1 MKRFFIGVIAL
12 VASAFAFLSCDGEG
26 IGSPSNSNEEK
37 GKTDEKYLT
46 VQDQQ
51 DIISNS
57 MTEVAESFSF
67 TNLSNVIQTIAG
79 ITDRNIGM
87 QQFKEMIASNPDLAT
102 DPDILQRMAMIQA
115 LFGGEADT
123 IAIDLRALYMYA
135 KIRVVDSIADN
146 RIVSSKLKLE
156 RYDFNDEGLQLCF
169 LVGNDTIS
177 FSAWAEA
184 GESIIRI
191 ANDKKSN
198 DKVVYMPSTA
208 RLAIMVGN
216 AVLFDLNSDYSSDIN
231 ISFSEG
237 EKDSLIL
244 EGNKLSIKNDF
255 NIIGYRLVNNF
266 DLDMSKG
273 INTTYKFVNAKGN
286 VFLINGW
293 LKGSFEGL
301 NLMDS
306 IQMMAWMM
314 NPEKFESVRVNAS
327 VLNNT
332 IQLKGTLQ
340 NPFKD
345 NDLAAGLGEL
355 HAGAT
360 WKKDKAEKMIAKLN
374 DLLKVE
380 LYFEDYD
387 NPQATLKLVYAPDK
401 QKPFKGFELTGVEK
415 ADAYINAFAGLI
427 AKSGAY
433 PVWVVRGDDGKE
445 TTIPVSDY
453 FDNTNIKDV
462 EAGLK
467 YNINTSMAPIMERFS
482 KEDLMR
488 MFK

>member
-12 VASAFAFLSCDGEG
+12 VASAFAFLSCEGEG
-26 IGSPSNSNEEK
+26 FSSTSGGDK

-57 MTEVAESFSF
+57 MTEVAESFNF

-87 QQFKEMIASNPDLAT
+87 QQFEEMIESNPDLAT
-102 DPDILQRMAMIQA
+102 DRDVLQRMAMIDA
-115 LFGGEADT
+115 LFGGKADT
-123 IAIDLRALYMYA
+123 LAFDLRALYMYA

-146 RIVSSKLKLE
+146 KIVSSKLELE
-156 RYDFNDEGLQLCF
+156 RYELNYEGFQLSF
-169 LVGNDTIS
+169 LVGDDEIS
-177 FSAWAEA
+177 FAAWANA
-184 GESIIRI
+184 GESIIRVT
-191 ANDKKSN
+191 NDKKSN
-198 DKVVYMPSTA
+198 DKIVFLPSTT
-208 RLAIMVGN
+208 RLVVQVNN

-231 ISFSEG
+231 IFVN
-237 EKDSLIL
+237 KDSLIL

-266 DLDMSKG
+266 DLDMSKS
-273 INTTYKFVNAKGN
+273 INTSLKVVNSKGN

-293 LKGSFEGL
+293 LKGSFEEGL

-327 VLNNT
+327 VLNNA

-345 NDLAAGLGEL
+345 TELAGGLVEL
-355 HAGAT
+355 KAGAT

-380 LYFEDYD
+380 LYFEGYD
-387 NPQATLKLVYAPDK
+387 NPQATLKLVYDPDK

-445 TTIPVSDY
+445 TTIPVDDY

-462 EAGLK
+462 KAGLK
-467 YNINTSMAPIMERFS
+467 YNISTSFAPIKERFS
-482 KEDLMR
+482 KENLMR